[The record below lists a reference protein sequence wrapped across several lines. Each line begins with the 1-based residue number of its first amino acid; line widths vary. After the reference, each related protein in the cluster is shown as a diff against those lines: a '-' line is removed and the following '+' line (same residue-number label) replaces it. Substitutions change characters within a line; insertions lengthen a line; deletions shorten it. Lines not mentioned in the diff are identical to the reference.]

1 MNTMQSFYA
10 LLSSSDKLLDTYL
23 KILADL
29 TKLSRD
35 EMSALE
41 SDLSWQQWGAEN
53 VMQRAV

>member
-10 LLSSSDKLLDTYL
+10 SLSSSDKPLDSYL

-41 SDLSWQQWGAEN
+41 SDLSWQSWDAQSADT
-53 VMQRAV
+53 VTA